1 MIAFETK
8 SNLLI
13 PAPVLDDDSVT
24 RGSKAALAWF
34 RFDS

>member
-24 RGSKAALAWF
+24 SGSKAALA
-34 RFDS
+34 